1 MPYSTEHK
9 QRSREKILASAIR
22 LFSNKGYDRV
32 TIDQLMTD
40 AGLTRGAFYT
50 HFDSKSELYAEA
62 VLAAAT
68 RSPIANGTCPGEAA
82 ASWIRQTA
90 SLYLSR
96 EHLEQEDFP
105 CPLAFLATDVA
116 NREPAVR
123 NTYTK
128 VYAGLV
134 RVLQSHMPAEPSNAK
149 RSELP
154 WAMAALMIGG
164 VAVCRAL
171 NDEATID
178 RVLLACRQAVEGL
191 VEEAG

>member
-1 MPYSTEHK
+1 MPYSTKHK

-32 TIDQLMTD
+32 TINQLMSD
-40 AGLTRGAFYT
+40 AGLTRGAFYA

-62 VLAAAT
+62 VLTAAT
-68 RSPIANGTCPGEAA
+68 RSPIANGRCPGEEAA
-82 ASWIRQTA
+82 NGIRQTA

-123 NTYTK
+123 NTYTR
-128 VYAGLV
+128 VYTGLV
-134 RVLQSHMPAEPSNAK
+134 RMLQGHMPAEPPNAK

-178 RVLLACRQAVEGL
+178 RVLLACRQVMEGL
-191 VEEAG
+191 AETVD